1 MEINKKHIE
10 ILKIYEQ
17 KLKYFHYSERTI
29 EIYVHYVCKFL
40 NTVDKY
46 PQHFVSCDFQT
57 YLDSYKFSS
66 VSQQNQI
73 INAIKFLYEK
83 VLERKYDKICFERPR
98 KEKHLPQIIDK
109 QYVLQQIAKIENLK
123 HKAIL
128 SLAFSVGLRVSEVI
142 NLKIADV
149 DSGRMVITI
158 RQAKGNK
165 DRIVPLS
172 QNNIILLR
180 AYFKAFKPKEYLFN
194 GQFDIK
200 YSATSC
206 NQLVKQYLGKNYHF
220 HLLRHSCFTS
230 LLESGTDIRIIQKLA
245 GHASSKTTEI
255 YTHVSTNILQNIPLP
270 I

>member
-1 MEINKKHIE
+1 MNTFELSTLKKFENILSQKNYAKNTIQMYSFYVLKFYTTINKDV
-10 ILKIYEQ
+10 YE
-17 KLKYFHYSERTI
+17 LTI
-29 EIYVHYVCKFL
+29 SDL
-40 NTVDKY
+40 TN
-46 PQHFVSCDFQT
+46 
-57 YLDSYKFSS
+57 YLYSYKFTSI
-66 VSQQNQI
+66 SQQNQI
-73 INAIKFLYEK
+73 INALKLFY
-83 VLERKYDKICFERPR
+83 KYILNKSDIHLNKIERPR

-142 NLKIADV
+142 NLKIADI
-149 DSGRMVITI
+149 DSNRMVITI
-158 RQAKGNK
+158 WKAKGNK

-172 QNNIILLR
+172 QNILILLR
-180 AYFKAFKPKEYLFN
+180 EYYKAFKPNEYLFN
-194 GQFDIK
+194 GQFDLK

-245 GHASSKTTEI
+245 GHVSSKTTEI